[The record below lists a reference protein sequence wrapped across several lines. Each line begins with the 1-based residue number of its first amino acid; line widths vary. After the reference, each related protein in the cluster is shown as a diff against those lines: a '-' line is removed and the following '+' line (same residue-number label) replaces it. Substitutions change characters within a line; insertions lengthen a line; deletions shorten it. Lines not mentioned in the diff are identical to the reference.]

1 MLNINLSQLSAN
13 DFVFD
18 AGSTSMP
25 TPSGVA
31 FDGTTFWGGSIQ
43 GTAGVDTVSYA
54 NANYAI
60 YVDLAHGYSEALTSS
75 PDPKEQLTSIENIT
89 GAPNNLNY
97 LHGDQNDNVLIGGNN
112 FNWFEGGGGNNTLI
126 GGTGTDLADYLGTN
140 GPVTIDLPAGKV
152 YHGNYVDTLSSIEQ
166 FRGTTFGDTFTGDA
180 ANDYYVSLG
189 GNAKIYGGTGNN
201 WFEVYSGDNTMV
213 GGSGNDKLVAGTGS
227 DVLTGGGGA
236 NTFVIGAHGAGH
248 TEITDFNAAAG
259 DRIDFSQDA
268 LVKQMSDLTVSD
280 DGHGNAMVSYSAS
293 DGTGTI
299 VLDQVAPT
307 AVSAV
312 DFLHFTLPPSGE
324 VAADQTIILD
334 STFSGTVN
342 FLSDTGMLKLEN
354 SLSFAGT
361 VAGLR
366 GQDAIDLADIGFG
379 ASSTLGYLANADNSG
394 GTLSVGDG
402 THMANIALLGSYM
415 ASSFVAASDGHGGT
429 LISETAQSATQ
440 MPVVTQPHA

>member
-1 MLNINLSQLSAN
+1 M
-13 DFVFD
+13 
-18 AGSTSMP
+18 
-25 TPSGVA
+25 
-31 FDGTTFWGGSIQ
+31 
-43 GTAGVDTVSYA
+43 
-54 NANYAI
+54 
-60 YVDLAHGYSEALTSS
+60 
-75 PDPKEQLTSIENIT
+75 
-89 GAPNNLNY
+89 
-97 LHGDQNDNVLIGGNN
+97 
-112 FNWFEGGGGNNTLI
+112 
-126 GGTGTDLADYLGTN
+126 ADYLGTN

-307 AVSAV
+307 AVTAA

-324 VAADQTIILD
+324 VAADQTIMLD
-334 STFSGTVN
+334 STFSGDGELLVRYRHAQAGE
-342 FLSDTGMLKLEN
+342 FIELCRHRGRPPRPGCDRSRRHRLRRELDTWL
-354 SLSFAGT
+354 F
-361 VAGLR
+361 
-366 GQDAIDLADIGFG
+366 GQRR
-379 ASSTLGYLANADNSG
+379 
-394 GTLSVGDG
+394 
-402 THMANIALLGSYM
+402 
-415 ASSFVAASDGHGGT
+415 
-429 LISETAQSATQ
+429 
-440 MPVVTQPHA
+440 